1 MSTVRLPRRMLIAA
15 FSTIL
20 TLTSAAADELASF
33 KDKLF
38 AYPGI
43 LEQADDGAFLKV
55 DYDKMRDI
63 HKRDEILERRVKGD
77 YVSLGVRWRQD
88 FETIEHQGR
97 SIDVFHIGKLASA
110 RFAVIFVHGRGG
122 DRKLGAND
130 FTFGGNFNRL
140 KNLADEN
147 AGVYFAPTAKDFD
160 EQGAADVSA
169 LIDYVH
175 ASAPQAKIVLTCA
188 SMGTSIC
195 WKITDS
201 ATTSRQLSGMMIFG
215 GPTNSA
221 FLKSPAYAAKL
232 PMFFSHGSYDNV
244 YNWQDQ
250 YALYKSL
257 IGKHYPTRFVLF
269 NTGSHGTPIR
279 MTDWRVTLN
288 WILN

>member
-1 MSTVRLPRRMLIAA
+1 MSTDRLPRRVLIAA
-15 FSTIL
+15 FSTL
-20 TLTSAAADELASF
+20 LALTSATAAELAGF

-43 LEQADDGAFLKV
+43 LEQADDGAFLKI

-63 HKRDEILERRVKGD
+63 HKRDEIPERRVKGQ

-88 FETIEHQGR
+88 FETVEHQGR
-97 SIDVFHIGKLASA
+97 SVDVFRIGKLNSA

-147 AGVYFAPTAKDFD
+147 GGVYFAPSAKDFGD
-160 EQGAADVSA
+160 RGAADVSA
-169 LIDYVH
+169 LVDFVH

-195 WKITDS
+195 WKITND
-201 ATTSRQLSGMMIFG
+201 ATVSGQLSGMMIFG
-215 GPTNSA
+215 GPTDSA
-221 FLKSPAYAAKL
+221 FPESAAYAEKL
-232 PMFFSHGSYDNV
+232 PMFFSHGSDDNV
-244 YNWQDQ
+244 YAWQDQ

-257 IGKHYPTRFVLF
+257 IGKRYPTRFVLF

-279 MTDWRVTLN
+279 MTDWRETLN
-288 WILN
+288 WILK